1 MSSQHLNTGE
11 WGFFVA
17 MELRNSR
24 ILTKQCLARRVDS
37 IDKLQKEVAVWE
49 KERNAKLTPIHWH
62 FTIDK
67 ARTKLVSIYPDLPE

>member
-1 MSSQHLNTGE
+1 MKSTDYFQTGFKADFDVFE
-11 WGFFVA
+11 TR
-17 MELRNSR
+17 L
-24 ILTKQCLARRVDS
+24 LTKQCLARRVDS

>member
-1 MSSQHLNTGE
+1 MKSTDFFQA
-11 WGFFVA
+11 GFKADFDVF
-17 MELRNSR
+17 ETRL
-24 ILTKQCLARRVDS
+24 LTKQCLARRVES

>member
-1 MSSQHLNTGE
+1 MKSTDFFQA
-11 WGFFVA
+11 GFKADFDVF
-17 MELRNSR
+17 ETRL
-24 ILTKQCLARRVDS
+24 LTKQCLARRVDS